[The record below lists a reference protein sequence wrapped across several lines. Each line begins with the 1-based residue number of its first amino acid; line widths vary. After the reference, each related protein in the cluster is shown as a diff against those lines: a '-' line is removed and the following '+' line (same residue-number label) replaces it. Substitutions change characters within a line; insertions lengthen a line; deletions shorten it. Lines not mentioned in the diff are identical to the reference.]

1 MKNKFEKISEILFV
15 SPQFILYLLFT
26 IIPFLMIIPF
36 MFTNMVS
43 VDSNTYNFIGFGNF
57 KEIFGPI
64 YLPNFSEV
72 VSRTALFTFFNY
84 LTVFIFGLTLAL
96 ILYEK
101 VIRAQKA
108 FTIVIYLPY
117 VIAGLAAGMFLPLLF
132 HPDTG
137 SLNLLLE
144 KIGLIDDPIDIKTNL
159 ATMITLPILVGWRY
173 AGYNMAIFLVGLSS
187 IPRETIEA
195 AEIDGA
201 SYFQRLIHV
210 YLPQMVPFIML
221 ATISCLIGSFGI
233 FDEAVGMGGLAGNR
247 NSELF
252 ALYLYRLGVASQ
264 VSKIGTFSIGMAASF
279 IVNIPLAA
287 IAISLLRWQ
296 RRIQY

>member
-15 SPQFILYLLFT
+15 LPQLILYLLFT
-26 IIPFLMIIPF
+26 IIPFFMIIPF
-36 MFTNMVS
+36 MLTNMVS
-43 VDSNTYNFIGFGNF
+43 VNSNTYSFIGLGNF

-64 YLPNFSEV
+64 YLPSFIEV
-72 VSRTALFTFFNY
+72 VSRTAIFTFFNY

-101 VIRAQKA
+101 VIRAQKV

-117 VIAGLAAGMFLPLLF
+117 VIAGLAAGMFIPLLF

-144 KIGLIDDPIDIKTNL
+144 KIGLIDGPIDIRSNL
-159 ATMITLPILVGWRY
+159 ATMIILPLLVGWRY

-187 IPRETIEA
+187 IPIETIEA
-195 AEIDGA
+195 AKIDGA

-233 FDEAVGMGGLAGNR
+233 FDEPVGMGGLAGNR
-247 NSELF
+247 NAQLF
-252 ALYLYRLGVASQ
+252 SLYLYRIGVSGQA
-264 VSKIGTFSIGMAASF
+264 KIGTFSMGMAASF
-279 IVNIPLAA
+279 IVNIPLVA
-287 IAISLLRWQ
+287 IAIYLLRLQ
-296 RRIQY
+296 RRLQY

>member
-26 IIPFLMIIPF
+26 IIPFFMIIPF
-36 MFTNMVS
+36 MLTNMVS
-43 VDSNTYNFIGFGNF
+43 VNSNTYSFIGLGNF

-64 YLPNFSEV
+64 YLPSFTEV
-72 VSRTALFTFFNY
+72 VSRTVIFTFFNY

-117 VIAGLAAGMFLPLLF
+117 VIAGLAVGMFLPLLF

-144 KIGLIDDPIDIKTNL
+144 KIGLIDDPININTEL
-159 ATMITLPILVGWRY
+159 ATRIILPLLVGWRY
-173 AGYNMAIFLVGLSS
+173 AGYNMAIFLVGLAS

-233 FDEAVGMGGLAGNR
+233 FDEPVGMGGLAGNR
-247 NSELF
+247 NAELF
-252 ALYLYRLGVASQ
+252 SLYLYRIGVSGQA
-264 VSKIGTFSIGMAASF
+264 KIGTFSMGMAASF
-279 IVNIPLAA
+279 IVNIPLVA
-287 IAISLLRWQ
+287 IAIYLLRLQ
-296 RRIQY
+296 KRLQY

>member
-15 SPQFILYLLFT
+15 LPQLILYLLFT
-26 IIPFLMIIPF
+26 IIPFFMIIPF
-36 MFTNMVS
+36 MLTNMVS
-43 VDSNTYNFIGFGNF
+43 VNSNTYSFIGLGNF

-64 YLPNFSEV
+64 YLPSFTEV
-72 VSRTALFTFFNY
+72 VSRTAIFTFFNY

-117 VIAGLAAGMFLPLLF
+117 VIAGLAAGMFIPLLF

-144 KIGLIDDPIDIKTNL
+144 KIGLIDGPIDIRSNL
-159 ATMITLPILVGWRY
+159 ATMIILPLLVGWRY

-187 IPRETIEA
+187 IPIETIEA
-195 AEIDGA
+195 AKIDGA

-233 FDEAVGMGGLAGNR
+233 FDEPVGMGGLAGNR
-247 NSELF
+247 NAQLF
-252 ALYLYRLGVASQ
+252 SLYLYRIGVSGQA
-264 VSKIGTFSIGMAASF
+264 KIGTFSMGMAASF
-279 IVNIPLAA
+279 IVNIPLVA
-287 IAISLLRWQ
+287 IAIYLLRLQ
-296 RRIQY
+296 RRLQY

>member
-1 MKNKFEKISEILFV
+1 MKSKFEKISEILFV
-15 SPQFILYLLFT
+15 LPQLILYLLFT
-26 IIPFLMIIPF
+26 IIPFFMIIPF
-36 MFTNMVS
+36 MLTNMVS
-43 VDSNTYNFIGFGNF
+43 VNSNTYSFIGLGNF

-64 YLPNFSEV
+64 YLPSFTEV
-72 VSRTALFTFFNY
+72 VSRTAIFTFFNY

-117 VIAGLAAGMFLPLLF
+117 VIAGLAAGMFIPLLF

-144 KIGLIDDPIDIKTNL
+144 KIGLIDGPIDIRSNL
-159 ATMITLPILVGWRY
+159 ATMIILPLLVGWRY

-187 IPRETIEA
+187 IPIETIEA
-195 AEIDGA
+195 AKIDGA

-233 FDEAVGMGGLAGNR
+233 FDEPVGMGGLAGNR
-247 NSELF
+247 NAQLF
-252 ALYLYRLGVASQ
+252 SLYLYRIGVSGQA
-264 VSKIGTFSIGMAASF
+264 KIGTFSMGMAASF
-279 IVNIPLAA
+279 IVNIPLVA
-287 IAISLLRWQ
+287 IAIYLLRLQ
-296 RRIQY
+296 RRLQY